1 MRVRWAILVVLIQ
14 LWAVCAAAQRVAV
27 FAPDRSEVGE
37 QFAERL
43 SEDLAARMKVV
54 DPSLATSAFR
64 SVAPESPFNL
74 TTTDA
79 RRIGI
84 AIGTDAFVLIRATT
98 QRRSASG
105 RADYYESYAAV
116 FGVSSR
122 TGSLFLWRLKSF
134 EAATAAESRRM
145 LEASVAPLAAE
156 IQRAVKATV
165 QEDLNAGTPPQF
177 EEPPDER
184 LPAAKTF
191 RSPVPYR
198 RLRPEYTAQAGL
210 YEVAATIDLMVY
222 LDAAGKIVRTDFERW
237 GGFGLDEA
245 VENNVR
251 SMNWRPAERDGKA
264 LATKFLVRYNFK
276 KIARD
281 EKP

>member
-1 MRVRWAILVVLIQ
+1 MRFRWAILVVLFQ
-14 LWAVCAAAQRVAV
+14 LLAVCASAQRVAV
-27 FAPDRSEVGE
+27 FAPDGSEVGE
-37 QFAERL
+37 RFAELL
-43 SEDLAARMKVV
+43 SEDIAAQMKAV
-54 DPSLATSAFR
+54 DPSLAGFAFR
-64 SVAPESPFNL
+64 SVSPTAPFNL
-74 TTTDA
+74 TTSEA

-84 AIGTDAFVLIRATT
+84 AIGADAFILVRAAT

-105 RADYYESYAAV
+105 RTDYFESYAAV
-116 FGVSSR
+116 FCVSSR

-145 LEASVAPLAAE
+145 LEVSVAPLAGE
-156 IQRAVKATV
+156 IQRAVKATI
-165 QEDLNAGTPPQF
+165 QEELNAVPPPQF
-177 EEPPDER
+177 EEPPDE
-184 LPAAKTF
+184 LSPVAKTF

-198 RLRPEYTAQAGL
+198 RLRPEYTAQAAL

-222 LDAAGKIVRTDFERW
+222 LDATGKIVRTDFERW
-237 GGFGLDEA
+237 GGFGLDTA
-245 VENNVR
+245 VESNVR
-251 SMNWRPAERDGKA
+251 SMNWRPAERDGKP